1 MCLQGNTCI
10 ATCVTDGYRHVY
22 IKQCIKV
29 CVQCK
34 DDLASLI
41 DDSMHALCQTTIL
54 EITLLNVNTLYN
66 NGTS

>member
-1 MCLQGNTCI
+1 MQGNTCI
-10 ATCVTDGYRHVY
+10 ATCVTDSYRHVY

-41 DDSMHALCQTTIL
+41 DDSMHTLCQTTIL
-54 EITLLNVNTLYN
+54 EYD
-66 NGTS
+66 